1 MKKLILERMADSA
14 DDLRNVA
21 NNTDYWQIQVYVIQL
36 LFTYFLKFS

>member
-21 NNTDYWQIQVYVIQL
+21 SNTDYWQIYVIQL